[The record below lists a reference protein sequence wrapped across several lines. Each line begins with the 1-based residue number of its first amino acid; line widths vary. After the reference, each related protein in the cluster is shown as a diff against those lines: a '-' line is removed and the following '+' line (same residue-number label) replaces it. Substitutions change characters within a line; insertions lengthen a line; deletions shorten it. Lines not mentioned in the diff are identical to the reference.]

1 MPVFEVRR
9 FCGPGSQV
17 GSAAFHGGAGRSDVC
32 PPSRK
37 TPPWKAALPVWTS
50 LGSTKAAYA
59 WSVCLLVP
67 CFFLLWGCAVGPD
80 FKSPKMPVP
89 DQWVGAPKSP
99 GIEVSASADQTQDL
113 VQWWKNFDDP
123 ALDSLIERAIAS
135 NLDLALAKSRIRQA
149 RAARGIVASG
159 LWPQLDGSASYQR
172 RHAAGVGG
180 AGPERN
186 LFQIGLDAAWEIDVF
201 GGIRRNVEASNADI
215 QAAHEDRRDVLVS
228 LVAEMGTSYALLRG
242 TQQEIAIARRNLAA
256 QRRTAD
262 ITRKRYEAGFVS
274 KLDVTNA
281 DAQAATTESLIP
293 PLESTAAG
301 TLYSMSLLL
310 GQEPGSLTEE
320 LSTESPIPS
329 TPPTVPVGIPSDLL
343 RRRPDIRRAEAQIHA
358 ATARIGVA
366 TADLFP
372 KFSLTGSLGFSS
384 TDLAMALNW
393 TQSRTWSF
401 GPSVTWPIFQAG
413 KILSNIEVQNALEEQ
428 ALLTY
433 QKVVLSALNEVETAL
448 VAYAKERE
456 HYTALDEAVRN
467 NRQAVDLSMQLYVA
481 GRTDFLNVLNAQRSL
496 FVSEEALAQS
506 SRTLTTNLIAI
517 YKALGGGWSS
527 TLEEAK

>member
-1 MPVFEVRR
+1 MNVGRPVA
-9 FCGPGSQV
+9 CPGTKRTH
-17 GSAAFHGGAGRSDVC
+17 A
-32 PPSRK
+32 
-37 TPPWKAALPVWTS
+37 WNVW
-50 LGSTKAAYA
+50 LVI
-59 WSVCLLVP
+59 VCLLLVS
-67 CFFLLWGCAVGPD
+67 GCAVGPD
-80 FKSPKMPVP
+80 FRTPKMPVP
-89 DQWVGAPKSP
+89 EQWLGAPKSP
-99 GIEVSASADQTQDL
+99 GDGAGEATSQTQDL
-113 VQWWKNFDDP
+113 ARWWKSFDDP
-123 ALDSLIERAIAS
+123 VLDSLIERAIAS
-135 NLDLALAKSRIRQA
+135 NLDLALARSRVRQA

-172 RHAAGVGG
+172 RHAEGFGG

-186 LFQIGLDAAWEIDVF
+186 LFQIGLDAAWEIDIF
-201 GGIRRNVEASNADI
+201 GGIRRNVEASSADI
-215 QAAHEDRRDVLVS
+215 QAAHEDGRDVLVS
-228 LVAEMGTSYALLRG
+228 LVSEMGTSYAILRG
-242 TQQEIAIARRNLAA
+242 TQEEIAIARRNLAA

-274 KLDVTNA
+274 KLDVANA
-281 DAQAATTESLIP
+281 DAQAATTESVIP

-301 TLYSMSLLL
+301 TIYSMSLLL
-310 GQEPGSLTEE
+310 GQEPGVLSEE
-320 LSTESPIPS
+320 LSTESPVPS

-343 RRRPDIRRAEAQIHA
+343 RRRPDIRRAEAQIHG

-393 TQSRTWSF
+393 TQSRSWSF

-413 KILSNIEVQNALEEQ
+413 RILSNIEVQNALEEQ

-433 QKVVLSALNEVETAL
+433 QKVVLTALNEVETAL
-448 VAYAKERE
+448 VAYAKEHE

-481 GRTDFLNVLNAQRSL
+481 GRTDFLNVLTAQRSL
-496 FVSEEALAQS
+496 FVSEEALALS

-517 YKALGGGWSS
+517 YKALGGGWDS
-527 TLEEAK
+527 TSEEAR